1 MMRTRIDE
9 SFDNRTVDL
18 APGATL
24 ELCLP
29 ETPSTGYRWQ
39 VTSDGNPA
47 CAITDD
53 AFTAPSTVPSGSGEH
68 CWTVTGVRAGDGV
81 IALQQRR
88 RWQAPGAPGR
98 TFTLRVRVRS

>member
-9 SFDNRTVDL
+9 SFDNGTVDL

-39 VTSDGNPA
+39 VTADGSPA
-47 CAITDD
+47 LAIADG
-53 AFTAPSTVPSGSGEH
+53 AFTAPSTVPGGRGER
-68 CWTVTGVRAGDGV
+68 CWIVTGVHAGDGA
-81 IALQQRR
+81 IALQQHRH
-88 RWQAPGAPGR
+88 WQAPGEPGR
-98 TFTLRVRVRS
+98 TFKLRVRVRS